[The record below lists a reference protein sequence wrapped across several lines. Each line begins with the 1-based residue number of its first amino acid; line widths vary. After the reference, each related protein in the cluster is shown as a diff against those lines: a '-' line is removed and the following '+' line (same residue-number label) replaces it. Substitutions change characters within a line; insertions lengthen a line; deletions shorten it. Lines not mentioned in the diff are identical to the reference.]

1 MTCHSLTQLDDPVD
15 ADYSRLAIAFA
26 NLTNEAEV
34 HKSGGRNS
42 RVYDTRAMN
51 DATGSEIVG
60 LVAGFG
66 TTFAVVPDLVK
77 MIRRQSSQGLS
88 PVMPVI
94 MAVFQVVWLYYG
106 VLIGSRPVVLWNV
119 VAVCINTVSVVTYVH
134 FARREKSR

>member
-1 MTCHSLTQLDDPVD
+1 
-15 ADYSRLAIAFA
+15 
-26 NLTNEAEV
+26 
-34 HKSGGRNS
+34 
-42 RVYDTRAMN
+42 MN

-88 PVMPVI
+88 PVMPAI
-94 MAVFQVVWLYYG
+94 MAVFQIVWLYYG

-119 VAVCINTVSVVTYVH
+119 VAVCINAVSVVTYVH

>member
-1 MTCHSLTQLDDPVD
+1 VTCHPLTRLDASVGP
-15 ADYSRLAIAFA
+15 DYSRLPIAFA

-34 HKSGGRNS
+34 HKSGGETHG
-42 RVYDTRAMN
+42 VGARAMN

-88 PVMPVI
+88 PVMPAI
-94 MAVFQVVWLYYG
+94 MAVFQIVWLYYG